1 MERYTIHQ
9 YAERRAREAA
19 ASIANEKL
27 ATTAY
32 REEYA
37 AQRENLG
44 RSIAT
49 GGRVAWELVEGRE
62 YREATNDNPLIQDLR
77 LWLQGERGEIVGK
90 RLPVWVDKNHGWSL
104 RLFVADVVPDE
115 PDQWG
120 ASGTAFD
127 HMAKFTLDEA
137 ARALTYAKIGRHV
150 PALPTRLTPDGQA
163 YHDWLDILKE
173 AANSEQSDALQL
185 SLYEEDDSRT
195 LYVQR
200 KDFQAWCKGRGMRPA
215 FLFPE
220 CQSGLTAEI
229 DGQRAGESQPRRGE
243 RQIDAILTAAA
254 ALDMD
259 PLKIPDGGKARIK
272 EICLKRTDIFT
283 DSGFDH
289 AWKGAKKA
297 GKVRML
303 NEEKFTPKG

>member
-49 GGRVAWELVEGRE
+49 GERVAWELVDGRE

-120 ASGTAFD
+120 VSGTAFD
-127 HMAKFTLDEA
+127 HMAEFTLDDA
-137 ARALTYAKIGRHV
+137 ARALTYTKIGRHV

-163 YHDWLDILKE
+163 YHDWLDILKA

-185 SLYEEDDSRT
+185 SLYEEDESHT

-200 KDFQAWCKGRGMRPA
+200 KDFQAWCKRRKLHPS
-215 FLFPE
+215 FLFSEARGGSASKAEAE
-220 CQSGLTAEI
+220 CTDEEISGK
-229 DGQRAGESQPRRGE
+229 RG
-243 RQIDAILTAAA
+243 RQIEAILTAAA
-254 ALDMD
+254 ALDIDAM
-259 PLKIPDGGKARIK
+259 KIPDGGKARIK